1 MARRGV
7 RDENSSYGLQM
18 QLVAIRRLAFVQ
30 AALHVEIKT
39 GSCAVP
45 FIARHPLCYCHCH
58 IEVTGLSAGP

>member
-18 QLVAIRRLAFVQ
+18 QLVAIRRLGSGKT
-30 AALHVEIKT
+30 ALHVEIKQ
-39 GSCAVP
+39 GRVP
-45 FIARHPLCYCHCH
+45 CHCSPPSCYCHCH